1 MTSLPIPCAL
11 HDYIEIAC
19 LYRYLVKLSLADG
32 TILEGIA
39 LTTETT
45 PDRREMLVL
54 GPAPEQRIELNRVSK
69 LKVLTENARF
79 QELRLS

>member
-1 MTSLPIPCAL
+1 MASSPIPCAL

-19 LYRYLVKLSLADG
+19 LYRYRLKLNLVDG
-32 TILEGIA
+32 TMLEGIA

-45 PDRREMLVL
+45 PERREMLVL

-69 LKVLTENARF
+69 LTVLTENARF